1 MSQSRR
7 HSLEETLVSTA
18 IGFVISTFINMYVAP
33 HVLNTTVSFDQSLI
47 LIAIFTVASIARGYF
62 VRRHYNR
69 KVLRAA

>member
-18 IGFVISTFINMYVAP
+18 IGFVISTFLNMFVAP
-33 HVLNTTVSFDQSLI
+33 RVLHTTVSFNQNLI
-47 LIAIFTVASIARGYF
+47 LIAIFTVASILRGYF

-69 KVLRAA
+69 KTARAA